1 MMSATKSSQKLRTTR
16 SIAQTN
22 AADLQQ
28 TKEQWSGTTREE
40 PSSLDQL
47 DIALYARQS

>member
-1 MMSATKSSQKLRTTR
+1 MSATKSSQKLRTIR

-40 PSSLDQL
+40 LLSLDQL
-47 DIALYARQS
+47 DIVLYAKQS